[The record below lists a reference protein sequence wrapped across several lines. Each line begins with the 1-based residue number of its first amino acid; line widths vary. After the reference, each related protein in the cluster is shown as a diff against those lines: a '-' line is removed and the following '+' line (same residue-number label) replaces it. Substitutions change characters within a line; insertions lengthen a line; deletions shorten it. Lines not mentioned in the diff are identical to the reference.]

1 MKEMNELTELYQRGD
16 EVEESSIDTT
26 TNNVHPKLH
35 YISFNLFSTD
45 WAEPYC
51 VC

>member
-26 TNNVHPKLH
+26 TNNIPTTEETNIQLH
-35 YISFNLFSTD
+35 
-45 WAEPYC
+45 
-51 VC
+51 